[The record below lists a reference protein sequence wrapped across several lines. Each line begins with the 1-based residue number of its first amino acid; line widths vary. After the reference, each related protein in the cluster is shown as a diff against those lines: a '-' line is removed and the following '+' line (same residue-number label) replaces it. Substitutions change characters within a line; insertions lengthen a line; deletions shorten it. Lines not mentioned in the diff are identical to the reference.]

1 MRYLKPLCS
10 HPKPHGIFSKYIYQ
24 NHCATL
30 QPANL
35 TPRNPSFIEKATRL
49 LLDVLWSVET
59 SDGDGYI
66 YCVIDI
72 KALQKRIWLFRLMR
86 YATAASVTSTKAMTE
101 SAGGAV
107 AVLSW
112 RNSPYPYS
120 LNWLDEFDDPQLARQ
135 LYTEAFPLVD
145 ITIVPD
151 DEIMQHRRIALLELI
166 QKHIRDRDLIGMV
179 DRITTLL
186 VRGFTNDSQLRKHCF
201 IICCNAAIPPVSPV
215 LLRRL
220 PNVHHYKRRD

>member
-1 MRYLKPLCS
+1 MQYLKPLCS

-24 NHCATL
+24 NHCASFATCKPYAWNPL
-30 QPANL
+30 VLLKKVYAL
-35 TPRNPSFIEKATRL
+35 TT
-49 LLDVLWSVET
+49 
-59 SDGDGYI
+59 
-66 YCVIDI
+66 
-72 KALQKRIWLFRLMR
+72 
-86 YATAASVTSTKAMTE
+86 
-101 SAGGAV
+101 
-107 AVLSW
+107 
-112 RNSPYPYS
+112 

-186 VRGFTNDSQLRKHCF
+186 VRGFTNDSQLQTLFNYLLQCGDTSRFTRF
-201 IICCNAAIPPVSPV
+201 IQEIAERSPLQKERLMTIAERLRQEGHQIGWQEGKLEGLQEGMHEQAIKIALRMLEQGFDRDLVLAATQLSEAD
-215 LLRRL
+215 LAA
-220 PNVHHYKRRD
+220 NNH